1 MCLLFLGEG
10 RFVIGFHRLV
20 FFSLSESGVRCGED
34 GLFIGPVAL
43 LRRAPQSGGREAW
56 SRRPTEDLDRELS
69 DLYGWPIDTGVKRD
83 GLAGVARALDRRD
96 LAFAKVSALLLR
108 LPDPP
113 SLAKGAFTRGAPELA
128 AQLFNSGLLKGDWDP
143 SKHPRNG
150 GAPNAGWFASTD
162 GASEAADDEPRLW
175 TASMEVDERP
185 EPNPEPPPRSA
196 KEIMRTIRQNLQ
208 KVSVDIFARGSL
220 IIWEAQ
226 ETYDKI
232 KGYIT
237 LAELALEVA
246 PEALSLMSR
255 TDQRSIQEGRTA
267 LDPPKTID
275 ELEKQPDENRL
286 GYQLHHIVEQNPANL
301 AKSPIEILIE
311 KFGRDVIDSPS
322 NLVWVP
328 RLKHELITA

>member
-196 KEIMRTIRQNLQ
+196 K
-208 KVSVDIFARGSL
+208 
-220 IIWEAQ
+220 
-226 ETYDKI
+226 
-232 KGYIT
+232 
-237 LAELALEVA
+237 
-246 PEALSLMSR
+246 
-255 TDQRSIQEGRTA
+255 
-267 LDPPKTID
+267 
-275 ELEKQPDENRL
+275 
-286 GYQLHHIVEQNPANL
+286 
-301 AKSPIEILIE
+301 
-311 KFGRDVIDSPS
+311 
-322 NLVWVP
+322 
-328 RLKHELITA
+328 